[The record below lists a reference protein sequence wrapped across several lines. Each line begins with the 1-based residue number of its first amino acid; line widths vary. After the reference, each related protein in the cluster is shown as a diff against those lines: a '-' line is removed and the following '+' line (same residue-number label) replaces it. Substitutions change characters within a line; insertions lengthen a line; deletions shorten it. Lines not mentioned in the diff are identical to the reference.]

1 MTDSCPVCQGA
12 GCAEVFTAPRPLP
25 VFCNALLPSEAEAT
39 SAPRAPIR
47 LLVCTT
53 CSHVWNADF
62 NEQAVAYDPGYENSL
77 HFSGTFSA
85 FAEHL
90 ARRLVDDHGL
100 TGRSVV
106 EIGSGKGDFLALL
119 LGAGVGTATG
129 YDPSYNGER
138 DDALANSRVR
148 VIPDVFP
155 TDPGSLT
162 ADLVCARHV
171 LEHVSRP
178 PKLLGPLATAVG
190 NTGTVLYAEVPDGGY
205 LLRTTAVWDV
215 IYEHP
220 HHFTAPSMHR
230 LLDDAG
236 FGVIRLDTA
245 FADQYLWAEGR
256 AESPSTVPAPT
267 DEVARLLALAE
278 SFARAAERLVLYWAE
293 QLATYRIEG
302 RSVALWGA
310 GSKGVTFLN
319 LVPGGETVDVVVDIN
334 PRKHARHLPGTG
346 QEVIAPAE
354 LAAVAPDVVLVMNP
368 VYEAEIAARLD
379 DLGVVAEAVVVD
391 SAAVAGSV

>member
-1 MTDSCPVCQGA
+1 MTDICPVCLGSVA
-12 GCAEVFTAPRPLP
+12 AEVFTSPRPLP
-25 VFCNALLPSEAEAT
+25 VFCNALLPSEAQAT

-47 LLVCTT
+47 LLVCST
-53 CSHVWNADF
+53 CSHIWNADF
-62 NEQAVAYDPGYENSL
+62 DEQAVAYDTGYENSL

-85 FAEHL
+85 FAEQL
-90 ARRLVDDHGL
+90 ARRLVDDHRL

-119 LGAGVGTATG
+119 LEAGVGTATG

-138 DDALANSRVR
+138 DDTLANPRVT
-148 VIPDVFP
+148 VVPYVFP
-155 TDPGSLT
+155 SDPGSLA

-178 PKLLGPLATAVG
+178 PGLLGSLATAVG
-190 NTGTVLYAEVPDGGY
+190 STRTVLYAEVPDGGY
-205 LLRTTAVWDV
+205 LLRTSALWDV

-220 HHFTAPSMHR
+220 HHFTAPSMYR

-236 FGVIRLDTA
+236 FGVIRLGTA

-256 AESPSTVPAPT
+256 AGSPSRIPTPT
-267 DEVARLLALAE
+267 DAVAKLLASAE
-278 SFARAAERLVLYWAE
+278 GFAHAAERLVAYWSV

-334 PRKHARHLPGTG
+334 PRKHGRYVPGTG
-346 QEVIAPAE
+346 QEVVPPAA
-354 LAAVAPDVVLVMNP
+354 LAAAAPDVVLVMNP
-368 VYEAEIAARLD
+368 VYAAEIAARLD
-379 DLGVVAEAVVVD
+379 ELGVPAQAVVVD
-391 SAAVAGSV
+391 STVVAGSI